1 MITPEQGFAKGLG
14 QWPGSAVNCGD
25 RLFADAKGGLLHT
38 EQGYKSSEGDSVG
51 TSGVITQRNNRTAH
65 RRMLTGALLLG
76 VASMLGGCSN
86 TDMFSTQG
94 AEQWFSKPFTGFSK
108 HDWATPS
115 TATNMSQLREV
126 TPEDFVDA
134 SGQCSA
140 AAAPA
145 ESAPAPGAPAGT
157 ELGAAATV
165 AGGIALTMTECQVV
179 QRAGSPQRV
188 DLGAGAGGERTAVL
202 TYTQGPWPGIYRFR
216 GGRLAEIEGVAQPE
230 KPKPAPRKK
239 RNPPKTAAR

>member
-1 MITPEQGFAKGLG
+1 MRT
-14 QWPGSAVNCGD
+14 
-25 RLFADAKGGLLHT
+25 H
-38 EQGYKSSEGDSVG
+38 
-51 TSGVITQRNNRTAH
+51 RNNRTV
-65 RRMLTGALLLG
+65 RRLLSGALLLG
-76 VASMLGGCSN
+76 AASLLGGCSN
-86 TDMFSTQG
+86 SDMFSAQG

-134 SGQCSA
+134 GGRC

-145 ESAPAPGAPAGT
+145 EAPAAGAQAGG
-157 ELGAAATV
+157 ELPAAATV

-179 QRAGSPQRV
+179 QRAGSPQQV
-188 DLGAGAGGERTAVL
+188 DLGANAGGERTAVL
-202 TYTQGPWPGIYRFR
+202 TYTQGFR
-216 GGRLAEIEGVAQPE
+216 GGRLAEIDAVAQPE

-239 RNPPKTAAR
+239 RNTAPKTAAR

>member
-1 MITPEQGFAKGLG
+1 
-14 QWPGSAVNCGD
+14 
-25 RLFADAKGGLLHT
+25 
-38 EQGYKSSEGDSVG
+38 VG
-51 TSGVITQRNNRTAH
+51 TSGVRTHRNNRTA
-65 RRMLTGALLLG
+65 RRRILTGALLLG
-76 VASMLGGCSN
+76 AASLLGGCSN
-86 TDMFSTQG
+86 SEMFSAQG
-94 AEQWFSKPFTGFSK
+94 AEQWFSKPFTGFK
-108 HDWATPS
+108 NQDWATPS

-134 SGQCSA
+134 SGHCAAAPAEAAPA

-145 ESAPAPGAPAGT
+145 GADLP
-157 ELGAAATV
+157 AAATV

-179 QRAGSPQRV
+179 QRAGSPQQV
-188 DLGAGAGGERTAVL
+188 DLGANAGGERTAVL

-239 RNPPKTAAR
+239 RNTAPKTAAR

>member
-1 MITPEQGFAKGLG
+1 MRT
-14 QWPGSAVNCGD
+14 
-25 RLFADAKGGLLHT
+25 H
-38 EQGYKSSEGDSVG
+38 
-51 TSGVITQRNNRTAH
+51 RNNRTV
-65 RRMLTGALLLG
+65 RRRLLSGALLLG
-76 VASMLGGCSN
+76 AASLLGGCSN
-86 TDMFSTQG
+86 SDMFSAQG

-134 SGQCSA
+134 GGRC

-145 ESAPAPGAPAGT
+145 EAAPAAGAQSGA
-157 ELGAAATV
+157 ELPAAATV

-179 QRAGSPQRV
+179 QRAGSPQQV
-188 DLGAGAGGERTAVL
+188 DLGANAGGERTAVL

-216 GGRLAEIEGVAQPE
+216 SGRLAEIDAVAQPE

-239 RNPPKTAAR
+239 RNTAPKTAAR